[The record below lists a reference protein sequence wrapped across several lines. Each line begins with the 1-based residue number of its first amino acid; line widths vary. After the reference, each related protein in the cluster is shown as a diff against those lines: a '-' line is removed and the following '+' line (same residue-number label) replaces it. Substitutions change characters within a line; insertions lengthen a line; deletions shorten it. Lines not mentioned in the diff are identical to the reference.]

1 MTAHL
6 AFDEAR
12 RLEHIWNV
20 ADAKLNVASKV
31 GWLVAFLAS
40 AFTVRWNNTVIDVI
54 AFALGYFVTVLPYFG
69 PAQTA
74 KDIYFRHT
82 KMGKYS
88 KNIFEKQDW

>member
-6 AFDEAR
+6 VFDEAR

-20 ADAKLNVASKV
+20 ADAKLDVASKI
-31 GWLVAFLAS
+31 GWLVGFLACVI
-40 AFTVRWNNTVIDVI
+40 ANRWNSTVIDVM
-54 AFALGYFVTVLPYFG
+54 AFALGYFVTVIPYFG

-82 KMGKYS
+82 KMGKYA
-88 KNIFEKQDW
+88 KNIFEQRD